1 MSAKPSEEPG
11 SEGGWYGDDFEQMDR
26 FGNATAGLGDPEDG
40 RAERRDEPSEHRQ
53 LFSHAESDRQPLP
66 VVMETASTDKL
77 DTDFL
82 KKTLG
87 DMGDPYTSLL
97 SSQSY
102 TSQQDTS
109 YFSGDLGR
117 GEQKQPM
124 GTDDLLTGLESQS
137 AMFSSDS
144 GIEMTPS
151 TELGYSSHKLRDSDK
166 SSDSTYSYMD
176 ISSREKPQQPQEDWG
191 IRNVSDCA
199 PLTSLGRECYLEKSP
214 SPVEVETLGPAAAL
228 DSQTFPFVEEPSD
241 DELSDYQPYRSPGAE
256 GSASPV
262 KITLTEMPPSSI
274 SPTQHSPPVTVSEKE
289 SILSLGLQGVPTV
302 TLSEPEDESP
312 GSSTPPLTESDS
324 PSDPGIYA
332 SEVKT
337 VSSTQE
343 KVLESSQAPFQTAPK
358 QSPSEEP
365 KISSS
370 LPLYAKD
377 ADASGESGDSE
388 IELVSEE
395 PSPQAPSSGYM
406 SFSKSLTTTTTATI
420 PSAPAPAQTS
430 APPLAP
436 ASAPFIPPA
445 PVPAP
450 VPAPAPAPAPAP
462 VTVPTPASV
471 SAPATV
477 TIPSPAMQYS
487 ILREER
493 EAELD
498 SELALESCGEES
510 PKRFPLDSTT
520 TKPGKTDP
528 HPPEPPAP
536 VVTATSAP
544 PASPAPPPAAP
555 APSITPKEKSPS
567 VEEKPKPSSSSP
579 SAPSSAL
586 PELKVEQPPEERLGE
601 RRRSSQSRRGSERH
615 AAPPAVFQGLTRE
628 KAMELLY
635 WRDLKQT
642 GLLFGG
648 VLLLLFSLTQFS
660 VVSVVAYLALA
671 ALSATISFRIYKSV
685 LQAVQKT
692 DEGHPF
698 RSYLEMEISLSH
710 DQMQRYAENAQ
721 HYINSTLKELRRL
734 FLVQDLVDSLKFAV
748 LMWLLTY
755 VGALFNGLTLLIMVV
770 VSMFSMPV
778 VYEKYQAQ
786 IDQYLGLVRTQVN
799 SVVGKIQEKIP
810 GAKRKAE

>member
-11 SEGGWYGDDFEQMDR
+11 SEGGWYGDGFEKMDR
-26 FGNATAGLGDPEDG
+26 FGNAAARFDDSEDG
-40 RAERRDEPSEHRQ
+40 RQLRDEPSEDGQ

-77 DTDFL
+77 DTDLL
-82 KKTLG
+82 KKSIG
-87 DMGDPYTSLL
+87 DLGDPYTSLL

-102 TSQQDTS
+102 SSQQDTS

-117 GEQKQPM
+117 GEQKYPE
-124 GTDDLLTGLESQS
+124 GTDDLIPGLESQS

-151 TELGYSSHKLRDSDK
+151 AELGYSSHKLRDSDK
-166 SSDSTYSYMD
+166 PSDSTYSYMD
-176 ISSREKPQQPQEDWG
+176 ISSREEPQRPLEDWG
-191 IRNVSDCA
+191 IRNVSA
-199 PLTSLGRECYLEKSP
+199 PLPSLGRERYLEKSP

-228 DSQTFPFVEEPSD
+228 DSQNMPYVEEPSD

-256 GSASPV
+256 GNASPV
-262 KITLTEMPPSSI
+262 KITLTEMPSV
-274 SPTQHSPPVTVSEKE
+274 SPTATQRTTPVTVSEKE
-289 SILSLGLQGVPTV
+289 SILSLGLQGVPIV

-312 GSSTPPLTESDS
+312 GSSTPPLTEESDS
-324 PSDPGIYA
+324 PSDPVIQA
-332 SEVKT
+332 SEMKT

-343 KVLESSQAPFQTAPK
+343 KIVESSLPPSQTALK
-358 QSPSEEP
+358 QSSLEER
-365 KISSS
+365 KSSPS

-377 ADASGESGDSE
+377 ADASGGESGDSE

-406 SFSKSLTTTTTATI
+406 SFSKSPTTT
-420 PSAPAPAQTS
+420 PSPPASTQTPAP
-430 APPLAP
+430 AP
-436 ASAPFIPPA
+436 ASAPSAPPA

-450 VPAPAPAPAPAP
+450 AVVP
-462 VTVPTPASV
+462 VTS
-471 SAPATV
+471 
-477 TIPSPAMQYS
+477 PSPAMQYS

-520 TKPGKTDP
+520 AKPGKTDP
-528 HPPEPPAP
+528 DLPEPPSPSA
-536 VVTATSAP
+536 TASAAP
-544 PASPAPPPAAP
+544 PVSPTPPPSAP
-555 APSITPKEKSPS
+555 APSITPKEKSSS
-567 VEEKPKPSSSSP
+567 VEEKPKPGSSP
-579 SAPSSAL
+579 SAPSPNL
-586 PELKVEQPPEERLGE
+586 PELKVEQPAGERLGE

-615 AAPPAVFQGLTRE
+615 ATPPALFQGLTRE
-628 KAMELLY
+628 KAMALLY

-642 GLLFGG
+642 GLVFGS

-671 ALSATISFRIYKSV
+671 ALSATISFRVYKSV

-698 RSYLEMEISLSH
+698 KSYLEMEISLSH
-710 DQMQRYAENAQ
+710 DQMQKYAENTQ

-755 VGALFNGLTLLIMVV
+755 VGALFNGLTLLIMAV

-786 IDQYLGLVRTQVN
+786 IDQYLGLIRNQVN

>member
-1 MSAKPSEEPG
+1 MSAKPSEEPA
-11 SEGGWYGDDFEQMDR
+11 SEDGWYGDGFER
-26 FGNATAGLGDPEDG
+26 TAGFGGAAARSGEPEDDRSESAQIYS
-40 RAERRDEPSEHRQ
+40 RAES
-53 LFSHAESDRQPLP
+53 ARQPLP

-82 KKTLG
+82 KKNLG

-102 TSQQDTS
+102 SSQQDTS

-124 GTDDLLTGLESQS
+124 GVDDFLSLESQS

-151 TELGYSSHKLRDSDK
+151 TELGYSSHKP
-166 SSDSTYSYMD
+166 SDSTCSYMD
-176 ISSREKPQQPQEDWG
+176 ISSREKPQQPEEEWG
-191 IRNVSDCA
+191 IRNVSERS
-199 PLTSLGRECYLEKSP
+199 PLTSLRGEFYLEKSP

-256 GSASPV
+256 GNASPV
-262 KITLTEMPPSSI
+262 KITLTEMPSSST
-274 SPTQHSPPVTVSEKE
+274 SPTQHTPPVTVSEKE

-324 PSDPGIYA
+324 PSDPVIYA

-343 KVLESSQAPFQTAPK
+343 KILESSQAPFQNSSK
-358 QSPSEEP
+358 QSPSVEP
-365 KISSS
+365 KISSTF
-370 LPLYAKD
+370 PLYAKD
-377 ADASGESGDSE
+377 ADASGGESGDSE

-406 SFSKSLTTTTTATI
+406 SFSKSLTTTTTT
-420 PSAPAPAQTS
+420 PSAPASVQAT
-430 APPLAP
+430 AP
-436 ASAPFIPPA
+436 ASA
-445 PVPAP
+445 
-450 VPAPAPAPAPAP
+450 PAPAPAPAPA
-462 VTVPTPASV
+462 TA
-471 SAPATV
+471 

-520 TKPGKTDP
+520 TKPGKIDP
-528 HPPEPPAP
+528 HPPKPSSP
-536 VVTATSAP
+536 VVTPTATP
-544 PASPAPPPAAP
+544 PVSPTPPPAAP
-555 APSITPKEKSPS
+555 TTNIPPKEKSPV

-579 SAPSSAL
+579 LAPSSVL
-586 PELKVEQPPEERLGE
+586 PELKVEQPTEEKLSE

-615 AAPPAVFQGLTRE
+615 SAPPAIFQGLTRE

-642 GLLFGG
+642 GLLFGS

-671 ALSATISFRIYKSV
+671 ALSATISFRVYKSV

-698 RSYLEMEISLSH
+698 KSYLEVEISLSH
-710 DQMQRYAENAQ
+710 DQMQRYAENVQ
-721 HYINSTLKELRRL
+721 RYINSTMRELRRL

-755 VGALFNGLTLLIMVV
+755 VGALFNGLTLLIMAV

-778 VYEKYQAQ
+778 VYEKYQVM
-786 IDQYLGLVRTQVN
+786 IKYLLCLTEHMC
-799 SVVGKIQEKIP
+799 VVFCRIQEKIP